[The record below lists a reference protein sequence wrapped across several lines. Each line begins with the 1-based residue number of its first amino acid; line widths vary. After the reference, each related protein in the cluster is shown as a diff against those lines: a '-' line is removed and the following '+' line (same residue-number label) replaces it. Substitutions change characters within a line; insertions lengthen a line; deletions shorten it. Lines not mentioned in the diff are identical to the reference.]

1 MAQLRATLQR
11 LGVDL
16 HKETFIMKSGRGR
29 SLLIVGRTGIDS
41 VEATLKIDFR
51 FIHVSESSYKNL
63 GSNVTVVMEGK
74 AVDADGNIKVYQ
86 ALGSANP
93 DNMNMAAGYSYISD
107 TATRRAKHKVVLKIA
122 DLYQHGVHSEDES
135 EDFRRKP
142 RNDVGPAMAEAISK
156 IK

>member
-1 MAQLRATLQR
+1 MTLTR

-16 HKETFIMKSGRGR
+16 QADTFMMKNGRGKT
-29 SLLIVGRTGIDS
+29 LMIVSRAGIDKI
-41 VEATLKIDFR
+41 EATLRIEFR
-51 FIHVSESSYKNL
+51 YIHVSESSYKE
-63 GSNVTVVMEGK
+63 GSNVTVVIEGSIVRGLK
-74 AVDADGNIKVYQ
+74 PVTFQ

-93 DNMNMAAGYSYISD
+93 DNMNMAAGFSYVSD
-107 TATRRAKHKVVLKIA
+107 TAARRAKHKVVLKIA

-142 RNDVGPAMAEAISK
+142 RNDFSPAMAEAISK